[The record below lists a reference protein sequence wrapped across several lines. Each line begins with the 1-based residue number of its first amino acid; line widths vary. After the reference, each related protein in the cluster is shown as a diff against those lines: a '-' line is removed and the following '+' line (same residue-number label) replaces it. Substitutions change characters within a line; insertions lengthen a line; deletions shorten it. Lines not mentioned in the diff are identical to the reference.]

1 MDYSYDTKKMRE
13 KLMISQKELADLLQ
27 ENNLNEIEYAENG
40 VHLRVVRHIPTTNV
54 APVATPVAE
63 PKKEQPENKNL
74 LISPM
79 VGVAY
84 LSPSPDAPTYI
95 KVGDTISEG
104 QTICLIEAMKTF
116 NPITAT
122 QAGKVK
128 AVLIESGAPVEYNQP
143 LFELE

>member
-1 MDYSYDTKKMRE
+1 MKEEHKA
-13 KLMISQKELADLLQ
+13 MIKELADLLEQ
-27 ENNLNEIEYAENG
+27 NSLNEIEFSENG
-40 VHLRVVRHIPTTNV
+40 VHLRVVRHVPVTNV
-54 APVATPVAE
+54 APIATPVAE
-63 PKKEQPENKNL
+63 QKKEQTEDKNL

-95 KVGDTISEG
+95 KVGDMISEG

-122 QAGKVK
+122 KGGKVK

>member
-1 MDYSYDTKKMRE
+1 MKQEHKA
-13 KLMISQKELADLLQ
+13 MIKELADLLQ
-27 ENNLNEIEYAENG
+27 ENSLNEIEYAENG
-40 VHLRVVRHIPTTNV
+40 VHLRVVRHTPTTSV

-63 PKKEQPENKNL
+63 PKKEKTEDKNL

-122 QAGKVK
+122 KGGKVK
-128 AVLIESGAPVEYNQP
+128 VVLIESGTPVEYNQP

>member
-1 MDYSYDTKKMRE
+1 MHIAFPERGFMKQEHKA
-13 KLMISQKELADLLQ
+13 MIKELADLLQ
-27 ENNLNEIEYAENG
+27 ENSLNEIEYAENG
-40 VHLRVVRHIPTTNV
+40 VHLKVVRHTPATNV
-54 APVATPVAE
+54 APVSTPVAE
-63 PKKEQPENKNL
+63 PKKEQEAKNL

-116 NPITAT
+116 NPIKADK
-122 QAGKVK
+122 AGRITEI
-128 AVLIESGAPVEYNQP
+128 LIETGSPVEYNQP
-143 LFELE
+143 LFRIG

>member
-1 MDYSYDTKKMRE
+1 MKQEHKA
-13 KLMISQKELADLLQ
+13 MIKELADLLG
-27 ENNLNEIEYAENG
+27 ENSLNEIEYSENG
-40 VHLRVVRHIPTTNV
+40 VHLRVVRHTPATNV
-54 APVATPVAE
+54 APVSTPVAE
-63 PKKEQPENKNL
+63 PKKEQNDTKNL

-84 LSPSPDAPTYI
+84 LSPSPDAPTYV

-122 QAGKVK
+122 KGGKVK
-128 AVLIESGAPVEYNQP
+128 AVLIESGAPVEFNQP

>member
-1 MDYSYDTKKMRE
+1 MKQEHKA
-13 KLMISQKELADLLQ
+13 MIKELADLLG
-27 ENNLNEIEYAENG
+27 ENSLNEIEYAENG
-40 VHLRVVRHIPTTNV
+40 VHLRVVRHTPPTNV
-54 APVATPVAE
+54 APVATPIAE
-63 PKKEQPENKNL
+63 PKKEQESQNL

-84 LSPSPDAPTYI
+84 LAPSPDAPTYI

-122 QAGKVK
+122 KGGKVK

>member
-1 MDYSYDTKKMRE
+1 MKQEHKA
-13 KLMISQKELADLLQ
+13 LIKELADLLQ
-27 ENNLNEIEYAENG
+27 ENSLNEIEYAENG
-40 VHLRVVRHIPTTNV
+40 VHLRVVRHMPTTNV
-54 APVATPVAE
+54 APVSTPVAE
-63 PKKEQPENKNL
+63 PKKEQEAKNL

-116 NPITAT
+116 NTITAT
-122 QAGKVK
+122 KGGKVK
-128 AVLIESGAPVEYNQP
+128 AVLIESGAPVEFNQP

>member
-1 MDYSYDTKKMRE
+1 MKQEHKD
-13 KLMISQKELADLLQ
+13 LIKELTGLLA
-27 ENNLNEIEYAENG
+27 ENNLNEIEYSENG
-40 VHLRVVRHIPTTNV
+40 VHLKVVRHTPATNV
-54 APVATPVAE
+54 ATKATPVAE
-63 PKKEQPENKNL
+63 PKKEQEAKNL

-122 QAGKVK
+122 KGGKVK
-128 AVLIESGAPVEYNQP
+128 AVLIESGSPVEFNQP

>member
-1 MDYSYDTKKMRE
+1 MKQEHKA
-13 KLMISQKELADLLQ
+13 MIKELADLLQ
-27 ENNLNEIEYAENG
+27 ENSLNEIEYAENG
-40 VHLRVVRHIPTTNV
+40 VHLRVVRHTPATMV
-54 APVATPVAE
+54 APSATPAPE
-63 PKKEQPENKNL
+63 AKKEQTESKNL

-122 QAGKVK
+122 KGGKVK
-128 AVLIESGAPVEYNQP
+128 TILIESGAPVEFNQP

>member
-1 MDYSYDTKKMRE
+1 MKQEYKD
-13 KLMISQKELADLLQ
+13 MIKELADLLG
-27 ENNLNEIEYAENG
+27 ENSLNEIEFSENG
-40 VHLRVVRHIPTTNV
+40 VHLRVVRHTPATSV

-63 PKKEQPENKNL
+63 PKKEKKEDKNL

-84 LSPSPDAPTYI
+84 LAPSPDAPSYI

-122 QAGKVK
+122 KGGKVK
-128 AVLIESGAPVEYNQP
+128 AILIESGAPVEYNQP

>member
-1 MDYSYDTKKMRE
+1 MKQEHKA
-13 KLMISQKELADLLQ
+13 LIKE
-27 ENNLNEIEYAENG
+27 NSLNEIEYAENG
-40 VHLRVVRHIPTTNV
+40 VHLKVVRQTPATNV

-63 PKKEQPENKNL
+63 PKKEQEAQKNL

-122 QAGKVK
+122 KGGRVK
-128 AVLIESGAPVEYNQP
+128 AVLIESGAPVEFNQP

>member
-1 MDYSYDTKKMRE
+1 MKQEHKA
-13 KLMISQKELADLLQ
+13 MIKELADLLQ
-27 ENNLNEIEYAENG
+27 ENSLNEIEYSENG
-40 VHLRVVRHIPTTNV
+40 VHLRVVRHTPATTV
-54 APVATPVAE
+54 APSATPVAE
-63 PKKEQPENKNL
+63 PQKEQDSKNL

-79 VGVAY
+79 VGVVY
-84 LSPSPDAPTYI
+84 LAPSPDAPTYI

-122 QAGKVK
+122 KGGKVK

>member
-1 MDYSYDTKKMRE
+1 MKQEHKA
-13 KLMISQKELADLLQ
+13 MIKELADLLQ
-27 ENNLNEIEYAENG
+27 ENSLNEIEYAENG
-40 VHLRVVRHIPTTNV
+40 VHLRVVRHIPPTNI
-54 APVATPVAE
+54 APTATPVVE
-63 PKKEQPENKNL
+63 QKKEQTENKNL

-122 QAGKVK
+122 KGGKVK
-128 AVLIESGAPVEYNQP
+128 AVLVESGAPVEYNQP

>member
-1 MDYSYDTKKMRE
+1 MKQEHKD
-13 KLMISQKELADLLQ
+13 LIKELTALLA
-27 ENNLNEIEYAENG
+27 ENSLNEIEYSENG
-40 VHLRVVRHIPTTNV
+40 VHLRVVRHTPATNV
-54 APVATPVAE
+54 APVSTPVAE
-63 PKKEQPENKNL
+63 PKKEQEAKNL

-84 LSPSPDAPTYI
+84 LAPSPDAPTYI
-95 KVGDTISEG
+95 KVGDTITEG

-122 QAGKVK
+122 KGGKVK

>member
-1 MDYSYDTKKMRE
+1 MKQEYKD
-13 KLMISQKELADLLQ
+13 LIKELTGLLA
-27 ENNLNEIEYAENG
+27 ENGLNEIEYGENG
-40 VHLRVVRHIPTTNV
+40 VHLRVVRHTPATNV
-54 APVATPVAE
+54 APVSTPVAE
-63 PKKEQPENKNL
+63 PKKEQEAKNL

-122 QAGKVK
+122 KGGKVK
-128 AVLIESGAPVEYNQP
+128 AVLIESGAPVEFNQP

>member
-1 MDYSYDTKKMRE
+1 MKQEHKA
-13 KLMISQKELADLLQ
+13 MIKELADLLQ
-27 ENNLNEIEYAENG
+27 ENGLNEIEYAENG
-40 VHLRVVRHIPTTNV
+40 VHLRVVRHTPATNV

-63 PKKEQPENKNL
+63 PKKEQTDTKNL

-84 LSPSPDAPTYI
+84 LAPSPDAPTYI

-122 QAGKVK
+122 KGGKVK

>member
-1 MDYSYDTKKMRE
+1 MKQEHKE
-13 KLMISQKELADLLQ
+13 MIKELADLLQ
-27 ENNLNEIEYAENG
+27 ENSLNEIEYSENG
-40 VHLRVVRHIPTTNV
+40 VHLRVVRHMPVTNV
-54 APVATPVAE
+54 APIATPVAE
-63 PKKEQPENKNL
+63 PQKQPTDTKNL

-79 VGVAY
+79 VGVVY

-122 QAGKVK
+122 KGGKVK
-128 AVLIESGAPVEYNQP
+128 AVLVESGAPVEYNQP

>member
-1 MDYSYDTKKMRE
+1 MVEKGLVNPTGLISHGRGEAFDYLMGE
-13 KLMISQKELADLLQ
+13 KTLDASLD
-27 ENNLNEIEYAENG
+27 
-40 VHLRVVRHIPTTNV
+40 
-54 APVATPVAE
+54 
-63 PKKEQPENKNL
+63 KNL

-122 QAGKVK
+122 KGGKVK
-128 AVLIESGAPVEYNQP
+128 AVLIESGTPVEYNQP

>member
-1 MDYSYDTKKMRE
+1 MKQEHKA
-13 KLMISQKELADLLQ
+13 MIKELADLLQ
-27 ENNLNEIEYAENG
+27 ENSLNEIEYAENG
-40 VHLRVVRHIPTTNV
+40 VHLRVVRHTPATTV
-54 APVATPVAE
+54 APIATPVAE
-63 PKKEQPENKNL
+63 PKKEEQNEAKNL

-122 QAGKVK
+122 KGGKVK
-128 AVLIESGAPVEYNQP
+128 AVLIDSGSPVEYNQP

>member
-1 MDYSYDTKKMRE
+1 MKQEHKA
-13 KLMISQKELADLLQ
+13 MIKELADLLQ
-27 ENNLNEIEYAENG
+27 ENSLNEIEYAENG
-40 VHLRVVRHIPTTNV
+40 VHLRVVRHTPATNV

-63 PKKEQPENKNL
+63 PKKEQTDTKNL

-95 KVGDTISEG
+95 KVGDTITEG

-122 QAGKVK
+122 KGGKVK

>member
-1 MDYSYDTKKMRE
+1 MKQEHKE
-13 KLMISQKELADLLQ
+13 MIKELADLLQ
-27 ENNLNEIEYAENG
+27 ENSLNEIEYSENG
-40 VHLRVVRHIPTTNV
+40 VHLRVVRHTPATNV
-54 APVATPVAE
+54 APIATPVTE
-63 PKKEQPENKNL
+63 PKKEQTEAKNL

-84 LSPSPDAPTYI
+84 LAPSPDAPTYV
-95 KVGDTISEG
+95 KVGDTITEG

-122 QAGKVK
+122 KGGKVK

>member
-1 MDYSYDTKKMRE
+1 MKQEHKD
-13 KLMISQKELADLLQ
+13 MIKELADLLQ
-27 ENNLNEIEYAENG
+27 ENGLEEIEYAENG
-40 VHLRVVRHIPTTNV
+40 VHLKVVRHAPPTSV

-63 PKKEQPENKNL
+63 PTEKKTDDKNL

-122 QAGKVK
+122 KSGKVK

>member
-1 MDYSYDTKKMRE
+1 MKQEHKD
-13 KLMISQKELADLLQ
+13 LIKELTSLLA
-27 ENNLNEIEYAENG
+27 ENNLNEIEYSENG
-40 VHLRVVRHIPTTNV
+40 VHLKVVRHTPATNV
-54 APVATPVAE
+54 APVSTPVAE
-63 PKKEQPENKNL
+63 PKKEQEAKNL

-122 QAGKVK
+122 KGGKVK
-128 AVLIESGAPVEYNQP
+128 AVLIESGAPVEFNQP

>member
-1 MDYSYDTKKMRE
+1 MKQEHKD
-13 KLMISQKELADLLQ
+13 LIKELADLLDK
-27 ENNLNEIEYAENG
+27 NSLNEIEYGENG
-40 VHLRVVRHIPTTNV
+40 VHLRVVRHSPATNV
-54 APVATPVAE
+54 ATKSTPVAE
-63 PKKEQPENKNL
+63 LKKEPSDTKNL

-122 QAGKVK
+122 KGGKVK
-128 AVLIESGAPVEYNQP
+128 AVLIESGSPVEFNQP

>member
-1 MDYSYDTKKMRE
+1 MKQEHKA
-13 KLMISQKELADLLQ
+13 MIKELADLLQ
-27 ENNLNEIEYAENG
+27 ENSLNEIEYAENG
-40 VHLRVVRHIPTTNV
+40 VHLRVVRHTPATNI

-63 PKKEQPENKNL
+63 PPKKTEDKNL

-84 LSPSPDAPTYI
+84 LAPSPDAPSYI

-122 QAGKVK
+122 KGGKVK

>member
-1 MDYSYDTKKMRE
+1 MKQEHKD
-13 KLMISQKELADLLQ
+13 LIKELADLLDK
-27 ENNLNEIEYAENG
+27 NCLNEIEYGENG
-40 VHLRVVRHIPTTNV
+40 VHLRVVRHTPVTNV
-54 APVATPVAE
+54 APKATPVAE
-63 PKKEQPENKNL
+63 PKKEQTDTKNL

-116 NPITAT
+116 NPVKTDL
-122 QAGKVK
+122 AGKVV
-128 AVLIESGAPVEYNQP
+128 AILVENGQPVEYGQP
-143 LFELE
+143 LFEVA

>member
-1 MDYSYDTKKMRE
+1 MKQEHKD
-13 KLMISQKELADLLQ
+13 LIKELTALLA
-27 ENNLNEIEYAENG
+27 ENGLNEIEYGENG
-40 VHLRVVRHIPTTNV
+40 IHLRVVRHTPATNV
-54 APVATPVAE
+54 APVSTPVAE
-63 PKKEQPENKNL
+63 PKKEQEAKNI

-122 QAGKVK
+122 KGGKVN
-128 AVLIESGAPVEYNQP
+128 AVLIESGAPVEFNQP